1 MSEQAKTT
9 IINTDNKSLRSKPLG
24 FGLVFL
30 GLCFFFNP
38 YFAVI
43 DVFPD
48 FIGALLISLALV
60 PLARISGA
68 MREAQMAFLRFAAI
82 DVVKGLL
89 LIFTFGGSAMGE
101 QEVLVLIIAFLGAT
115 LGTLFAVL
123 AFQKLFHGID
133 TLATSLD
140 CHALYGVHYARK
152 SRTEHMARFAVI
164 FLICKEAL
172 LLLPEFAALLNSTY
186 VDSPFV
192 RLYDYIG
199 VMRLL
204 VILPALIGGIA
215 YLIVLSRYFI
225 RVAKQT
231 AFREALGAR
240 YAAFIKAHPGI
251 RIKARL
257 ATALALIGA
266 GACLLID
273 FYIDLQDIFPDVLG
287 GVFILV
293 GILLLKL
300 PLKRMLPSLITVGIY
315 CVCAAISTSKTF
327 LFVSTHKGADIN
339 RSEEVANEYF
349 SMWLTSFFEFLIFL
363 AFLLCVLF
371 LLRTLLLKW
380 GYYQPEHTDKAFEK
394 RHQLRVRNEF
404 DWQFIKCGIFGAVSA
419 LCSFLY
425 DYFQTW
431 PNKKAFRLMEALW
444 IPDFLFGLL
453 FAVYFGYT
461 LTLVMGKI
469 KERFEFE

>member
-1 MSEQAKTT
+1 VNGQNSTEIVKDETQRHKT
-9 IINTDNKSLRSKPLG
+9 LG

-48 FIGALLISLALV
+48 FIGALLVCLGLV
-60 PLARISGA
+60 PLARLSGA
-68 MREAQMAFLRFAAI
+68 MREAQLAFLRFAAI
-82 DVVKGLL
+82 DVLKALL

-101 QEVLVLIIAFLGAT
+101 QEVLVLIVAFLGAT
-115 LGTLFAVL
+115 LGILFAVL
-123 AFQKLFHGID
+123 AFQKLFDGID
-133 TLATSLD
+133 TLAMSLD
-140 CHALYGVHYARK
+140 CKPLYEVHYARR
-152 SRTEHMARFAVI
+152 SRTEHMARFAII
-164 FLICKEAL
+164 FLICKEIL
-172 LLLPEFAALLNSTY
+172 LLLPEFASLLNSTY

-204 VILPALIGGIA
+204 VILPALIGGIV
-215 YLIVLSRYFI
+215 YLVVLSRYFI
-225 RVAKQT
+225 RVAKQA

-240 YAAFIKAHPGI
+240 YDAFMKAHPGI
-251 RIKARL
+251 LIKARL
-257 ATALALIGA
+257 AVALTLIGV
-266 GACLLID
+266 GACFLID
-273 FYIDLQDIFPDVLG
+273 FYIDLQDILPDVLG
-287 GVFILV
+287 GALILA

-300 PLKRMLPSLITVGIY
+300 PLRQILLSLTAVGAY
-315 CVCAAISTSKTF
+315 SVCAALSTSKTF
-327 LFVSTHKGADIN
+327 HFVSAHKGADIN

-349 SMWLTSFFEFLIFL
+349 GMWLTSFFEFLIFL
-363 AFLLCVLF
+363 ALLICVLF

-380 GYYQPEHTDKAFEK
+380 GYYQPEHADHAFEE
-394 RHQLRVRNEF
+394 RHRLRVRNEF
-404 DWQFIKCGIFGAVSA
+404 DWQFIKCGILGALSA

-431 PNKKAFRLMEALW
+431 PNEKAFRLMEALW
-444 IPDFLFGLL
+444 IPDFVFGLL
-453 FAVYFGYT
+453 FAVYLGYT
-461 LTLVMGKI
+461 LTCVMGKI

>member
-1 MSEQAKTT
+1 MNGQTPPT
-9 IINTDNKSLRSKPLG
+9 HTVTDGSSKKRTLG
-24 FGLVFL
+24 FGLVCF

-43 DVFPD
+43 DIFPD
-48 FIGALLISLALV
+48 FIGALLISLALI
-60 PLARISGA
+60 PFARFSGA
-68 MREAQMAFLRFAAI
+68 MREAQIAFLRFAAI

-101 QEVLVLIIAFLGAT
+101 QEVLILIIAFLGAT

-123 AFQKLFHGID
+123 AFQKLFDAMD
-133 TLATSLD
+133 TLAIRHD
-140 CHALYGVHYARK
+140 CDALYGVHYARR

-192 RLYDYIG
+192 RLYDFIG

-204 VILPALIGGIA
+204 VIIPALIGGIV
-215 YLIVLSRYFI
+215 YLIVLLRYFLYVK
-225 RVAKQT
+225 RQT
-231 AFREALGAR
+231 DFRRALGAR
-240 YAAFIKAHPGI
+240 YAAFVASHPGVHV
-251 RIKARL
+251 KARV

-266 GACLLID
+266 GACFAVD

-287 GVFILV
+287 GILILA
-293 GILLLKL
+293 GILLMKL
-300 PLKRMLPSLITVGIY
+300 PLKRMLPSLISVGLY
-315 CVCAAISTSKTF
+315 TVCAAISTSKTF
-327 LFVSTHKGADIN
+327 LFVSAHKGADIN
-339 RSEEVANEYF
+339 RSEEVAREYF
-349 SMWLTSFFEFLIFL
+349 AMWLTSFFEFLVFL
-363 AFLLCVLF
+363 ALLFCLLF
-371 LLRTLLLKW
+371 LLRALLIKW
-380 GYYQPEHTDKAFEK
+380 GYYQPSNADAAFEE
-394 RHQLRVRNEF
+394 RHYLRVRNEF
-404 DWQFIKCGIFGAVSA
+404 DWQFIKCGILGAVSA

-444 IPDFLFGLL
+444 IPDFVLGLV
-453 FAVYFGYT
+453 FAVYLGYT
-461 LTLVMGKI
+461 LTLIYGKI